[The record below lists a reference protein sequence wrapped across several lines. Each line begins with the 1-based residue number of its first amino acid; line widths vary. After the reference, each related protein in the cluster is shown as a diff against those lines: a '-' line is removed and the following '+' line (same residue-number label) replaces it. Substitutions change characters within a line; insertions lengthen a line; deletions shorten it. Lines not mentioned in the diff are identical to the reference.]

1 MMCRIFSALLG
12 AVMLMGL
19 PASAV
24 ASDLWI
30 LYQSGNCPQC
40 DLRGVG
46 LYGALLRR
54 VDLHGADLSRAE
66 LDQADLY
73 RADPI
78 SAKLV
83 EAELNQANL
92 SEADLTQADPTGAEL
107 SGARHADCSVL
118 ILRD

>member
-1 MMCRIFSALLG
+1 MMCKTLSALLG
-12 AVMLMGL
+12 AFMLVGL

-24 ASDLWI
+24 ASDIWT

-46 LYGALLRR
+46 LYGALLWR
-54 VDLHGADLSRAE
+54 VDLHGADLMN
-66 LDQADLY
+66 
-73 RADPI
+73 
-78 SAKLV
+78 AKLV
-83 EAELNQANL
+83 EADLYQANL
-92 SEADLTQADPTGAEL
+92 SEADLTQADLTGAEL